1 MKKTMLKSLA
11 LAVIGSMC
19 AVGAANAAMLEGGLS
34 MTGAYTPVDAQ
45 GDATTIPL
53 ATGIDFGG
61 WYDGGP
67 DNTFLVTTA
76 TGDYAGLSGNT
87 AGIINN
93 FQFLPEFTATGTP
106 LWSVGGFSFEM
117 DSATSNWETKGL
129 SYNLHIYGLGTM
141 SAAGFEDTPGVWN
154 FTGQGADN
162 ANFSWSASAAT
173 APVPEPATMLLFGTG
188 LIGLAGLRR
197 KIGKKTGPLQKDEQ
211 GLLTRG

>member
-11 LAVIGSMC
+11 LAVVGSMC

-34 MTGAYTPVDAQ
+34 MTGTYTPVDAQ

-61 WYDGGP
+61 WYDGAL

-76 TGDYAGLSGNT
+76 TFDYADLRGNIGT
-87 AGIINN
+87 ISD
-93 FQFLPEFTATGTP
+93 FQFDPFVALDTP
-106 LWSVGGFSFEM
+106 LWSVEGFSFEM
-117 DSATSNWETKGL
+117 DSLVWEKDINDK
-129 SYNLHIYGLGTM
+129 SHNVHVYGLGTM
-141 SAAGFEDTPGVWN
+141 SAAGFEDTPGIWN
-154 FTGQGADN
+154 FTGQGAGD

-197 KIGKKTGPLQKDEQ
+197 KIGKKTSPLQKDEQ
-211 GLLTRG
+211 GMLTRG